1 MNRGDVVIVDWP
13 YSDLSG
19 SKLRPAVVVQAD
31 LLNGLVDDTVYVKVQ
46 SQRYGIP
53 GTEVE
58 LDPATETMSGLKHL
72 CYASCKDL
80 LTREQALVHHPP
92 ARSPRRA
99 PAQRPRLRGQ
109 AARAGAVG
117 DARPGGLPAT
127 RGCVPRG
134 ARRSLVWP

>member
-31 LLNGLVDDTVYVKVQ
+31 FLNGLVDDTVYVKVQ
-46 SQRYGIP
+46 SQPYAIP

-58 LDPATETMSGLKHL
+58 LDPAIEAFIGPQKYL

-80 LTREQALVHHPP
+80 LTREQALVHHALGVLSDVAMRQIEACLKTVLEIP
-92 ARSPRRA
+92 
-99 PAQRPRLRGQ
+99 
-109 AARAGAVG
+109 
-117 DARPGGLPAT
+117 
-127 RGCVPRG
+127 
-134 ARRSLVWP
+134 